1 MKSYDTEIVRTNTEG
16 ILHDKDQRFI
26 NEFSITKHD
35 IKTARQSCY
44 NNIKT
49 AKQSCYNITLETNK
63 YKASNVQSK
72 LSQVCFIVY
81 Y

>member
-1 MKSYDTEIVRTNTEG
+1 MTPEILRTNTEG
-16 ILHDKDQRFI
+16 RLHDKDQRFI

-35 IKTARQSCY
+35 
-44 NNIKT
+44 IKT

-72 LSQVCFIVY
+72 LSQVRFIVY